1 MLTGRSCGSTGAMS
15 RPPSRMR
22 PSSGVSKAGE
32 HPQQRGL
39 AAAARAQ
46 QRKELAR
53 PDVEREPV
61 QPARKAPKFL
71 ETPSMRSNG
80 ASPLRRRV
88 PPMRR

>member
-1 MLTGRSCGSTGAMS
+1 
-15 RPPSRMR
+15 MR

-39 AAAARAQ
+39 AAAARPNSA
-46 QRKELAR
+46 KNSPR

-61 QPARKAPKFL
+61 HRAEGAEIL

-80 ASPLRRRV
+80 ASAATSAGAADASIIGLSISGDSSV
-88 PPMRR
+88 I